1 MVMEISSLLLIGAI
15 WLFAG
20 YQILRFLIP
29 HAGLIAL
36 LSLGGILG
44 ETLYLFFV
52 NAIAYVLQVRNASL
66 ATLGGMLVLG
76 LVCFYINRKRRIPV
90 FVEIN
95 KTYLI
100 LIIAAAIFLV
110 SLYAVNLFFA

>member
-1 MVMEISSLLLIGAI
+1 MPALLSTLTEISLLILIGAI

-29 HAGLIAL
+29 QAGLIAL

-52 NAIAYVLQVRNASL
+52 NAIAYALQVRNASL
-66 ATLGGMLVLG
+66 AALGGMLVLG
-76 LVCFYINRKRRIPV
+76 LVCFYINRKGKLRP
-90 FVEIN
+90 
-95 KTYLI
+95 
-100 LIIAAAIFLV
+100 IIE
-110 SLYAVNLFFA
+110 